1 MRCLP
6 AALLLLLYLPIA
18 SYAQDTDEQ
27 ASLDFCGLRYK
38 NTKVLKKY
46 LAKELAFLNI
56 QEGDTIVDIGASSGA
71 FAGALSVLNTKK
83 NIHFVLVDIDTA
95 CLNQRAVNNMLQY
108 FETLKKSPLH
118 ISTSI
123 INNTEDSLYL
133 PPAAAKKMWIINT
146 LHEIPDKLAIA
157 RQIVNALDKNGEL
170 VVAELLATAKQKI
183 HNGCKKRLFSEEEII
198 NIFVNAGLRFKESA
212 NTQVTKQKDKHP
224 YCFFRFIKE

>member
-6 AALLLLLYLPIA
+6 TAFWLLLFLPI
-18 SYAQDTDEQ
+18 STLAQDTEEQ
-27 ASLDFCGLRYK
+27 PSPEFCGLRYK
-38 NTKVLKKY
+38 NIKVLKKY
-46 LAKELAFLNI
+46 LESELAFLNI

-83 NIHFVLVDIDTA
+83 NIHFVFVDIDTA

-108 FETLKKSPLH
+108 FESMKNAPLN
-118 ISTSI
+118 ITTSI

-133 PPAAAKKMWIINT
+133 PSNAAKKLWIINT
-146 LHEIPDKLAIA
+146 LHEIPGKLAVV
-157 RQIVNALDKNGEL
+157 RQIVNALDQNGEL

-183 HNGCKKRLFSEEEII
+183 HNGCKKRLLSEEEVK
-198 NIFVNAGLRFKESA
+198 NIFVNAGLHFKESA
-212 NTQVTKQKDKHP
+212 NMQVRKQKDKHP